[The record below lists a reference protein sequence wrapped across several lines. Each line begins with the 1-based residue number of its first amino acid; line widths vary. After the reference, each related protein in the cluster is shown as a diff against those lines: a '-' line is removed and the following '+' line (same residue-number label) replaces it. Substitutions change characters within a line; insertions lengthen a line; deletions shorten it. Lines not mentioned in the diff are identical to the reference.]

1 MGKENFVVKILTKLG
16 EGNNAALVSSS
27 IAAAKGIFRPIFTMS
42 DKKEKPETK
51 KYTAIREFLTEFI
64 AIPVYLASGKIAQ
77 RVIKRYEEVEYYMPR
92 ARRLLQH
99 ERPMGKIPVEEV
111 SRKAEEL
118 KASLHP
124 KIKSVAPFVGVGLSA
139 LIIIPAICSL
149 AIKPLM
155 GFIQKDGSNAQLQVP
170 EAKPVVLDPSI
181 NASSILKA
189 KHFIYNDRYRSMS
202 TFATSYV
209 SGMKVGGV

>member
-64 AIPVYLASGKIAQ
+64 AIPVYLASGKVAQ
-77 RVIKRYEEVEYYMPR
+77 AVIKKYDNVEHYMAR
-92 ARRLLQH
+92 ARKLLQH
-99 ERPMGKIPVEEV
+99 EHPMRPIPATEV
-111 SRKAEEL
+111 SAKAEEL

-124 KIKSVAPFVGVGLSA
+124 KIKSVAPFLGVGISA
-139 LIIIPAICSL
+139 LIIIPALCSL
-149 AIKPLM
+149 VIKPLM
-155 GFIQKDGSNAQLQVP
+155 GFIQKPDNKSQSGNEKPFMPLSLIDGS
-170 EAKPVVLDPSI
+170 SG
-181 NASSILKA
+181 LKA
-189 KHFIYNDRYRSMS
+189 KHFIYNDRYHNMS
-202 TFATSYV
+202 TFATNYV

>member
-1 MGKENFVVKILTKLG
+1 MGQENFLVKALIKLG

-64 AIPVYLASGKIAQ
+64 AIPVYLASGKVAQ
-77 RVIKRYEEVEYYMPR
+77 AVIKKYDNVEHYMDR
-92 ARRLLQH
+92 ARKLLQQ
-99 ERPMGKIPVEEV
+99 ENPMKEIPVADI
-111 SRKAEEL
+111 SAKAEEL

-124 KIKSVAPFVGVGLSA
+124 KIKSVAPFIGVGLSA
-139 LIIIPAICSL
+139 LIIIPAICS
-149 AIKPLM
+149 AVIKPLM
-155 GFIQKDGSNAQLQVP
+155 GIIQKPSANSTQTTGLEAAP
-170 EAKPVVLDPSI
+170 AKPLMEA
-181 NASSILKA
+181 NTGLKA
-189 KHFIYNDRYRSMS
+189 RHFIYNDRYHNMS
-202 TFATSYV
+202 TFATNYV

>member
-1 MGKENFVVKILTKLG
+1 MTKENFLVRALIKLG

-64 AIPVYLASGKIAQ
+64 AIPVYLASGKVAQ
-77 RVIKRYEEVEYYMPR
+77 AVVKKYDNVEHYMAR
-92 ARRLLQH
+92 ARKLLQQ
-99 ERPMGKIPVEEV
+99 ENPMREIPVAEI
-111 SRKAEEL
+111 SAKAEEL

-124 KIKSVAPFVGVGLSA
+124 KIKSVAPFIGVGLSA
-139 LIIIPAICSL
+139 LIIIPAICS
-149 AIKPLM
+149 AVIKPLM
-155 GFIQKDGSNAQLQVP
+155 GIIQKPSSKQSQNSDI
-170 EAKPVVLDPSI
+170 KPVENIPLMDAKSG
-181 NASSILKA
+181 LKA
-189 KHFIYNDRYRSMS
+189 KHFIYNDHYKNMS
-202 TFATSYV
+202 TFATSYI